1 MRESTVPGKRIII
14 CCFQGICQGKGCFG
28 GQQIGQER
36 DLTFLTWWQE
46 SLITTPVICL
56 KTKFNFDRVG
66 LQDADRIWRVR
77 GRWSNLMRTYFEFE
91 KHHTGYKKEILAG
104 IATFLTMAYIIV
116 VNPAILEAAGI
127 PKGPSLTATILSA
140 AFGTLIM
147 GVYAKRPFALAPY
160 MGENAFIAFT
170 VVRVLGCPWQ
180 TALGAI
186 FIAGVIFTAL
196 TLLKVRGWMAEAI
209 PQSLKFSFAVGIG
222 LFLAFVGLN
231 ETGIVSLGV
240 TGAPVKLGKLSQPT
254 VLLAVAGFFIII
266 WLTLKKVRGAIILG
280 ILAATILSMAWS
292 IVPLP
297 NSITS
302 LPPSPG
308 PLFLQLD
315 IAGALSLKNL
325 PIVLIIFTM
334 AYVDTVGTLIG
345 LSARGGLL
353 DKNGNLPEIEKPML
367 VDAVAN
373 LIAPMLGTTTT
384 GAYIESAAG
393 VEEGGRTGFTA
404 LVVAGLFLLALF
416 FAPILTSVPPHA
428 YGAALIV
435 IGSFM
440 ISPITRLNFHDY
452 TELIPAFLTIVM
464 MIFTFNIGVGMTTGL
479 LSYPLLKTA
488 AGKYKEVPAGMWAFA
503 ALSLLFYVFY
513 PYQ

>member
-1 MRESTVPGKRIII
+1 MK
-14 CCFQGICQGKGCFG
+14 
-28 GQQIGQER
+28 
-36 DLTFLTWWQE
+36 TF
-46 SLITTPVICL
+46 
-56 KTKFNFDRVG
+56 
-66 LQDADRIWRVR
+66 
-77 GRWSNLMRTYFEFE
+77 FEFS
-91 KHHTGYKKEILAG
+91 KHNTGYKQEMLAG

-116 VNPAILEAAGI
+116 VNPAILEEAGM
-127 PKGPSLTATILSA
+127 PKGPSMTATILSA
-140 AFGTLIM
+140 AFGTLFM
-147 GVYAKRPFALAPY
+147 GIYAKRPFALAPY
-160 MGENAFIAFT
+160 MGENAFIVFT

-186 FIAGVIFTAL
+186 FIAGVLFTVL
-196 TLLKVRGWMAEAI
+196 TLLKVRGRMAEAI
-209 PQSLKFSFAVGIG
+209 PQSLKFSFGVGIG

-240 TGAPVKLGKLSQPT
+240 PGAPVTLGKISQPS

-266 WLTLKKVRGAIILG
+266 WLTLKKIRGAIILG
-280 ILAATILSMAWS
+280 ILATTILSIAWKT
-292 IVPLP
+292 VPLP
-297 NSITS
+297 KSFIS

-315 IAGALSLKNL
+315 IAGALRLRNL
-325 PIVLIIFTM
+325 PIVFIIFVM

-373 LIAPMLGTTTT
+373 LIAPILGTTTT
-384 GAYIESAAG
+384 GAYVESAAG
-393 VEEGGRTGFTA
+393 IEEGGRTGFTA

-416 FAPILTSVPPHA
+416 FAPVLTSVPSHA

-435 IGSFM
+435 IGCFM
-440 ISPITRLNFHDY
+440 IGPITRIDFHDY

-464 MIFTFNIGVGMTTGL
+464 MIFTFNIGVGMTSGL
-479 LSYPLLKTA
+479 LSYPLLKTV
-488 AGKYKEVPAGMWAFA
+488 AGKYKEVPAGLWAFA
-503 ALSLLFYVFY
+503 ALSLLFYIFY

>member
-1 MRESTVPGKRIII
+1 MK
-14 CCFQGICQGKGCFG
+14 
-28 GQQIGQER
+28 
-36 DLTFLTWWQE
+36 
-46 SLITTPVICL
+46 
-56 KTKFNFDRVG
+56 
-66 LQDADRIWRVR
+66 
-77 GRWSNLMRTYFEFE
+77 TYFEFA
-91 KHHTGYKKEILAG
+91 KHHTSYKQELLAG
-104 IATFLTMAYIIV
+104 MATFLTMAYIIV

-127 PKGPSLTATILSA
+127 PKGPSMTATILSA

-160 MGENAFIAFT
+160 MGENAFITFT

-186 FIAGVIFTAL
+186 FIAGVIFTVL

-222 LFLAFVGLN
+222 LFLTFVGLN
-231 ETGIVSLGV
+231 ETGIVALGV
-240 TGAPVKLGKLSQPT
+240 PGAPVNLGKLSQPS

-266 WLTLKKVRGAIILG
+266 WLMLKNVRGAIILG
-280 ILAATILSMAWS
+280 ILATTILSIAWGIS
-292 IVPLP
+292 PLP
-297 NSITS
+297 KAFVS

-315 IAGALSLKNL
+315 IVGALSPKNL
-325 PIVLIIFTM
+325 PIVLIIFVM

-353 DKNGNLPEIEKPML
+353 DTKGNLPEIEKPML
-367 VDAVAN
+367 ADAVAN

-393 VEEGGRTGFTA
+393 IEEGGRTGFTA

-416 FAPILTSVPPHA
+416 FSPILTSVPPHA
-428 YGAALIV
+428 YGTALVV

-440 ISPITRLNFHDY
+440 ISPITRIDFHDY
-452 TELIPAFLTIVM
+452 TELIPAFLTIVL
-464 MIFTFNIGVGMTTGL
+464 MIFTFNIGVGMTAGL

-488 AGKYKEVPAGMWAFA
+488 VGRYKEVSAGMWVFA
-503 ALSLLFYVFY
+503 ALSLLFYIFY
-513 PYQ
+513 PYR